1 MMTAES
7 MVAAHTLGG
16 LLRDFEGVRVVQD
29 VAVTGLAIDS
39 RKVQAGDLFMA
50 VAGTR
55 THGLQHARQA
65 IALGAVAVAWEP
77 VCGNAGLAETAALLP
92 VPVVAVPDLAQ
103 RVGLIADR
111 YCGHPSRGMFMIG
124 VTGTDG
130 KTSCS
135 HFIAQALNSD
145 DRRCGVIG
153 TLGYGL
159 YDELS
164 AATHTTPD
172 ALTIQQTLCSM
183 QKAGARCV
191 VAEVSSHAM
200 DQGRVRG
207 VTFDLAVLTNLTRD
221 HLDYHGDIEA
231 YAEAKR
237 KLFHAEGLRYAVINA
252 DDSFGSAL
260 LDAIPPGVAPI
271 AYRLENDPF
280 RTRFPA
286 QWVIGRNLQ
295 FDVNGMG
302 MDVYTPWGS
311 GFLQCGLLGRF
322 NASNLLAALA
332 SLCVSGLPFAEAL
345 KRLARTRTVPG
356 RMERFDM
363 GAGRPLAVVDF
374 AHTAAALEAVLR
386 SLRAH
391 CRGKLWCVFGA
402 GGDRD
407 RGKRSLMGAVAER
420 HADAIVL
427 TDDNP
432 RTEDAERIV
441 NDIRSGLKQPAAVHV
456 EHDRAHAIGWA
467 LQHAAENDI
476 VLIAGK
482 GHETV
487 QIVGNRAV
495 PFSDRE
501 RVRAIAREWSR

>member
-1 MMTAES
+1 MMTAEL
-7 MVAAHTLGG
+7 MAAAHTLSG
-16 LLRDFEGVRVVQD
+16 LLRGFDGVHIAED
-29 VAVTGLAIDS
+29 INVTGLALDS

-65 IALGAVAVAWEP
+65 LVLGAVAVVWEP
-77 VCGNAGLAETAALLP
+77 VCGDASLDEAAALLP
-92 VPVVAVPDLAQ
+92 VPVIAVPDLGQ
-103 RVGLIADR
+103 QVGLIADR
-111 YCGHPSRGMFMIG
+111 FYGHPSRGLFTIG

-159 YDELS
+159 YGELS
-164 AATHTTPD
+164 TATHTTPD
-172 ALTIQQTLCSM
+172 ALTVQQTLSAM

-221 HLDYHGDIEA
+221 HLDYHGDVES
-231 YAEAKR
+231 YAAAKR
-237 KLFHAEGLRYAVINA
+237 KLFHTDGLRYAVINA
-252 DDSFGSAL
+252 DDSFGAAL

-286 QWVIGRNLQ
+286 QWVIGQDLHY
-295 FDVNGMG
+295 DVSGLR

-311 GFLQCGLLGRF
+311 GTLQSGLLGRF

-332 SLCVSGLPFAEAL
+332 SLCVAGLPFEAAMN
-345 KRLARTRTVPG
+345 RLELTRTVPG

-363 GAGRPLAVVDF
+363 GAGRPLAVVDY
-374 AHTAAALEAVLR
+374 AHTAAALESVLR

-391 CRGKLWCVFGA
+391 CHGKLCCVFGA

-407 RGKRSLMGAVAER
+407 RGKRALMGAVAEQY
-420 HADAIVL
+420 ADVIVL

-432 RTEDAERIV
+432 RTEDAQQIV
-441 NDIRSGLKQPAAVHV
+441 TDICSGLKNPAAVPI
-456 EHDRAHAIGWA
+456 EHDRAQAIAGA
-467 LQHAAENDI
+467 LQQAGEQDI

-482 GHETV
+482 GHETA
-487 QIVGNRAV
+487 QIIGARAV

-501 RVRAIAREWSR
+501 RVKAIAREWSR